1 MIEFGPADSG
11 SRRLSLPES
20 ITRVVK
26 YKELDLEVRYQI
38 RFNGE
43 RLRIDS
49 MEVLGESGITTAAL
63 TKLKIPKL
71 LRSLVYE
78 YNPWLHSLIASGDTN
93 KVSLAQLYWAEY
105 VCQGSPRL
113 VVKNQIGKSTNT
125 TNCYLRKFE
134 ASGLVP
140 KDRSPAPRA
149 RHAEKQILENVGR
162 FC

>member
-20 ITRVVK
+20 VTRVVK
-26 YKELDLEVRYQI
+26 YKELDLEVKYQI
-38 RFNGE
+38 SFNGE
-43 RLRIDS
+43 RLRVDS
-49 MEVLGESGITTAAL
+49 MEVLGASGITTAAL

-78 YNPWLHSLIASGDTN
+78 HNPWLHSLIASGDTN
-93 KVSLAQLYWAEY
+93 KVFLAQLYWAEY
-105 VCQGSPRL
+105 ACQGSPRL

-125 TNCYLRKFE
+125 TNYYLRKFE

-140 KDRSPAPRA
+140 KDRSPAPRV
-149 RHAEKQILENVGR
+149 RHA
-162 FC
+162 